1 MSPQVNLG
9 GVASRLGGRMVVMRR
24 KRRAEPVQ
32 SERLEVGGE
41 TVLVIRKRIANVY
54 LRVKL
59 PDGHLEV
66 TAPLTLSDDQICA
79 FIDGKRRWIAT
90 TRERLA
96 LSRDVYAR
104 PGADGPLSPDRS
116 QAEAKRIL
124 LEKLPTLLDRWVP
137 VVGRRPERI
146 SLRKMKTRW
155 GSCTPTTASI
165 RLNTDLA
172 WLDSDLLEYVLVH
185 ELTHL
190 YEHGHGPGFC
200 ARMDRYMPDW
210 TERRRRLNR
219 YLAL

>member
-1 MSPQVNLG
+1 MSSQVNLG
-9 GVASRLGGRMVVMRR
+9 GVASRLGGRMGVMRR
-24 KRRAEPVQ
+24 KRRAEPVR
-32 SERLEVGGE
+32 SEQFEVGGE

-54 LRVKL
+54 LRVKP

-66 TAPLTLSDDQICA
+66 TAPLKLGDDQIRA

-96 LSRDVYAR
+96 RSRNVYAQ
-104 PGADGPLSPDRS
+104 PGADGQLQPGRS
-116 QAEAKRIL
+116 EAEAKRIL
-124 LEKLPTLLDRWVP
+124 QERLPTLLDRWVP

-155 GSCTPTTASI
+155 GSCTPATASI

-172 WLDSDLLEYVLVH
+172 WLDPDLLEYVLVH

-190 YEHGHGPGFC
+190 YEHGHGPSFR

>member
-1 MSPQVNLG
+1 
-9 GVASRLGGRMVVMRR
+9 MRR
-24 KRRAEPVQ
+24 KRRAELVR
-32 SERLEVGGE
+32 SEQLEIGGE

-54 LRVKL
+54 LRVKP

-66 TAPLTLSDDQICA
+66 AAPLKLGDDQIRA

-96 LSRDVYAR
+96 RSRDVYAQ
-104 PGADGPLSPDRS
+104 PGADGLLSPDRS
-116 QAEAKRIL
+116 EAEAKRIL
-124 LEKLPTLLDRWVP
+124 RERLPILLDRWVP

-155 GSCTPTTASI
+155 GSCTPATGRI

-190 YEHGHGPGFC
+190 YEHGHGPGFR

-210 TERRRRLNR
+210 AERRRRLNR

>member
-1 MSPQVNLG
+1 
-9 GVASRLGGRMVVMRR
+9 MRR
-24 KRRAEPVQ
+24 KRRAEPVR
-32 SERLEVGGE
+32 SEQLGVGGE

-54 LRVKL
+54 LRVKP

-66 TAPLTLSDDQICA
+66 TAPLKLGDDQIRA
-79 FIDGKRRWIAT
+79 FIDGKHRWIAT

-96 LSRDVYAR
+96 RSRNVYAQ
-104 PGADGPLSPDRS
+104 PGADGQLQPGRS
-116 QAEAKRIL
+116 EAEAKRIL
-124 LEKLPTLLDRWVP
+124 QERLPTLLDRWVP

-155 GSCTPTTASI
+155 GSCTPATASI

-172 WLDSDLLEYVLVH
+172 WLDPDLLEYVLVH

-190 YEHGHGPGFC
+190 YEHGHGPGFR

>member
-1 MSPQVNLG
+1 
-9 GVASRLGGRMVVMRR
+9 MRR
-24 KRRAEPVQ
+24 KRHAEAVR
-32 SERLEVGGE
+32 SEQLEVGGE

-54 LRVKL
+54 LRVKP

-66 TAPLTLSDDQICA
+66 TAPLALSDDQIRA
-79 FIDGKRRWIAT
+79 FIDGKHRWITT

-96 LSRDVYAR
+96 RSRDVYAQPR
-104 PGADGPLSPDRS
+104 ADGQLSPGQS
-116 QAEAKRIL
+116 EAEAKRIL
-124 LEKLPTLLDRWVP
+124 QERLPTLLDRWVP

-155 GSCTPTTASI
+155 GSCTPVTASI

-172 WLDSDLLEYVLVH
+172 WLDPDLLEYVLVH

-190 YEHGHGPGFC
+190 YEHGHGSGFR
-200 ARMDRYMPDW
+200 ARMDHYMPDW

>member
-1 MSPQVNLG
+1 M
-9 GVASRLGGRMVVMRR
+9 
-24 KRRAEPVQ
+24 EPVR
-32 SERLEVGGE
+32 SEQLEVGGE

-54 LRVKL
+54 LRVKP

-66 TAPLTLSDDQICA
+66 TAPLKLGDDQIRA
-79 FIDGKRRWIAT
+79 FIDGKHRWIAT

-96 LSRDVYAR
+96 RSRDVYAK
-104 PGADGPLSPDRS
+104 PEADGQLQAGRS
-116 QAEAKRIL
+116 EAEAKRIL
-124 LEKLPTLLDRWVP
+124 HERLPTLLDRWVP

-155 GSCTPTTASI
+155 GSCTPATASI

-172 WLDSDLLEYVLVH
+172 WLDPDLLEYVLVH

-190 YEHGHGPGFC
+190 CEHGHGPAFR
-200 ARMDRYMPDW
+200 ARMDHYMPDW

>member
-1 MSPQVNLG
+1 M
-9 GVASRLGGRMVVMRR
+9 
-24 KRRAEPVQ
+24 
-32 SERLEVGGE
+32 
-41 TVLVIRKRIANVY
+41 VLVIRKRIANVY
-54 LRVKL
+54 LRVKP

-66 TAPLTLSDDQICA
+66 TAPLNLGDDQIRA
-79 FIDGKRRWIAT
+79 FIDGKHRWIAT

-96 LSRDVYAR
+96 RSRYVYAQ
-104 PGADGPLSPDRS
+104 PGADGQLQPGRS
-116 QAEAKRIL
+116 EDEAKRIL
-124 LEKLPTLLDRWVP
+124 QERLPTLLDQWVP
-137 VVGRRPERI
+137 VVGCRPERI

-155 GSCTPTTASI
+155 GSCTPATASI

-172 WLDSDLLEYVLVH
+172 WLDPDLLEYVLVH

-190 YEHGHGPGFC
+190 YEHGHGPGFR

>member
-1 MSPQVNLG
+1 M
-9 GVASRLGGRMVVMRR
+9 
-24 KRRAEPVQ
+24 EPVR
-32 SERLEVGGE
+32 SEQLEVSGE

-54 LRVKL
+54 LRVKP

-66 TAPLTLSDDQICA
+66 TAPLKLGDDQIRA
-79 FIDGKRRWIAT
+79 FIDGKHRWITT

-96 LSRDVYAR
+96 RSRDVYAQ
-104 PGADGPLSPDRS
+104 PGADGQLQPGRS
-116 QAEAKRIL
+116 EAEAKRIL
-124 LEKLPTLLDRWVP
+124 QERLPTLLDRWVP

-155 GSCTPTTASI
+155 GSCTPATASI

-172 WLDSDLLEYVLVH
+172 WLDPDLLEYVLVH

-190 YEHGHGPGFC
+190 YEHGHGPGFR

>member
-9 GVASRLGGRMVVMRR
+9 GVASRLGGRMGVMRR
-24 KRRAEPVQ
+24 KRRAEPVR
-32 SERLEVGGE
+32 SEQFEVGGE

-54 LRVKL
+54 LRVKP

-66 TAPLTLSDDQICA
+66 TAPLKLGDDQIRA
-79 FIDGKRRWIAT
+79 FINGKHRWIAT

-96 LSRDVYAR
+96 RSRDVYAK
-104 PGADGPLSPDRS
+104 PEADGHLQPGRS
-116 QAEAKRIL
+116 EAEAKRIL
-124 LEKLPTLLDRWVP
+124 QERLPTLLDRWVP

-155 GSCTPTTASI
+155 GSCTPATASI

-172 WLDSDLLEYVLVH
+172 WLDPDLLEYVLVH

-190 YEHGHGPGFC
+190 YEHGHGPSFR

>member
-1 MSPQVNLG
+1 
-9 GVASRLGGRMVVMRR
+9 MRR
-24 KRRAEPVQ
+24 KRRSEPVR

-54 LRVKL
+54 LRVKP

-66 TAPLTLSDDQICA
+66 TAPLKLGDDQIRA
-79 FIDGKRRWIAT
+79 FIDGKHRWIAT

-96 LSRDVYAR
+96 RSRDVYAQ
-104 PGADGPLSPDRS
+104 PGADGQLQSGRS
-116 QAEAKRIL
+116 EAEAKRIL
-124 LEKLPTLLDRWVP
+124 QERLPTLLDRWVP

-146 SLRKMKTRW
+146 SLRKMKARW
-155 GSCTPTTASI
+155 GSCTPATASI

-172 WLDSDLLEYVLVH
+172 WLDPDLLEYVLVH

-190 YEHGHGPGFC
+190 YEHGHGPGFR

>member
-9 GVASRLGGRMVVMRR
+9 GVASRLGGRMEVMRR
-24 KRRAEPVQ
+24 KRRAEPVRSKQ
-32 SERLEVGGE
+32 LEVGGE

-54 LRVKL
+54 LRVKP

-66 TAPLTLSDDQICA
+66 TAPLKLSADQIRV
-79 FIDGKRRWIAT
+79 FIDGKHRWIAT

-96 LSRDVYAR
+96 RSRDVYAQ
-104 PGADGPLSPDRS
+104 PGADGQLQPGRS
-116 QAEAKRIL
+116 EAEAKRIL
-124 LEKLPTLLDRWVP
+124 QERLPTLLDRWVP

-172 WLDSDLLEYVLVH
+172 WLDPDLLEYVLVH

-190 YEHGHGPGFC
+190 YEHGHGPGFR

>member
-1 MSPQVNLG
+1 MG
-9 GVASRLGGRMVVMRR
+9 R
-24 KRRAEPVQ
+24 KRRAEPV
-32 SERLEVGGE
+32 RLEQLMAGGE

-54 LRVKL
+54 LRVKP

-66 TAPLTLSDDQICA
+66 TAPVMIGDDQIRA

-96 LSRDVYAR
+96 RSRDVYAR
-104 PGADGPLSPDRS
+104 PGADGQLQPGRS
-116 QAEAKRIL
+116 EAEAKRIL
-124 LEKLPTLLDRWVP
+124 QERLPALLDHWAS

-155 GSCTPTTASI
+155 GSCTPATASI

-172 WLDSDLLEYVLVH
+172 WLDPDLLEYVLVH

-190 YEHGHGPGFC
+190 YEHGHGPGFR

>member
-1 MSPQVNLG
+1 
-9 GVASRLGGRMVVMRR
+9 MRR

>member
-1 MSPQVNLG
+1 
-9 GVASRLGGRMVVMRR
+9 MRR
-24 KRRAEPVQ
+24 KRRAEPVR
-32 SERLEVGGE
+32 SEQLEVGGE

-54 LRVKL
+54 LRVKP

-66 TAPLTLSDDQICA
+66 TAPLALSDDQIRA
-79 FIDGKRRWIAT
+79 FVDGKRGWIAT

-96 LSRDVYAR
+96 RSRDVYAQ
-104 PGADGPLSPDRS
+104 PGADGQLQSGRS
-116 QAEAKRIL
+116 EAEAKRIL
-124 LEKLPTLLDRWVP
+124 QERLPTLLDRWVP

-155 GSCTPTTASI
+155 GSCTPATASI

-172 WLDSDLLEYVLVH
+172 WLDPDLLEYVLVH

-190 YEHGHGPGFC
+190 YEHGHGPGFR
-200 ARMDRYMPDW
+200 ARMDCYMPDW

>member
-9 GVASRLGGRMVVMRR
+9 GVASRLGERMEVMRR
-24 KRRAEPVQ
+24 KRRAEPVR
-32 SERLEVGGE
+32 SEQLEIGDE
-41 TVLVIRKRIANVY
+41 TVLVIRKRIVNVY
-54 LRVKL
+54 LRVKP

-66 TAPLTLSDDQICA
+66 TAPLKLSDDQIRA
-79 FIDGKRRWIAT
+79 FIDGKRRWIVT

-96 LSRDVYAR
+96 RSRDVYAQ
-104 PGADGPLSPDRS
+104 PGADGLLSPDRS
-116 QAEAKRIL
+116 EAEAKRIL
-124 LEKLPTLLDRWVP
+124 RERLPILLDRWVP

-155 GSCTPTTASI
+155 GSCTPATASI

-172 WLDSDLLEYVLVH
+172 WLDPDLLEYVLVH

-190 YEHGHGPGFC
+190 YEHGHGPGFR

-210 TERRRRLNR
+210 AERRRRLNR

>member
-1 MSPQVNLG
+1 
-9 GVASRLGGRMVVMRR
+9 MRR
-24 KRRAEPVQ
+24 KRRAEPVL
-32 SERLEVGGE
+32 SEQLEVGGE

-54 LRVKL
+54 LRVKP

-66 TAPLTLSDDQICA
+66 TAPLALSDDQIRA
-79 FIDGKRRWIAT
+79 FVDGKRGWIAT

-96 LSRDVYAR
+96 RSRDVYAQ
-104 PGADGPLSPDRS
+104 PGADGQLQPGRS
-116 QAEAKRIL
+116 EDEAKRIL
-124 LEKLPTLLDRWVP
+124 QERLPTLLDRWVP

-155 GSCTPTTASI
+155 GSCTPATASI

-172 WLDSDLLEYVLVH
+172 WLDPDLLEYVLVH

-190 YEHGHGPGFC
+190 YEHGHGPSFR

>member
-1 MSPQVNLG
+1 
-9 GVASRLGGRMVVMRR
+9 MRR
-24 KRRAEPVQ
+24 KRRAEPVW
-32 SERLEVGGE
+32 SEQLEVGGE
-41 TVLVIRKRIANVY
+41 MVLVIRKRIANVY
-54 LRVKL
+54 LRVKP

-66 TAPLTLSDDQICA
+66 TAPLKLGDDQIRA
-79 FIDGKRRWIAT
+79 FIDGKHRWIAT

-96 LSRDVYAR
+96 RSRDVYAQ
-104 PGADGPLSPDRS
+104 PGADGQLQPGRS
-116 QAEAKRIL
+116 EAEAKRIL
-124 LEKLPTLLDRWVP
+124 QERLPTLLDRWVP

-155 GSCTPTTASI
+155 GSCTPATASI

-172 WLDSDLLEYVLVH
+172 WLDPDLLEYVLVH

-190 YEHGHGPGFC
+190 YEHGHGPGFR
-200 ARMDRYMPDW
+200 ARMDCYMPDW

>member
-1 MSPQVNLG
+1 
-9 GVASRLGGRMVVMRR
+9 MRR
-24 KRRAEPVQ
+24 KRRAEPVR
-32 SERLEVGGE
+32 SEQFEVGGE

-54 LRVKL
+54 LRVKP

-66 TAPLTLSDDQICA
+66 TAPLTLSDDRIRA

-96 LSRDVYAR
+96 RSREVYAQT
-104 PGADGPLSPDRS
+104 GADGQLSPDRS
-116 QAEAKRIL
+116 EAEAKRIL
-124 LEKLPTLLDRWVP
+124 QERLPILLDRWAP

-155 GSCTPTTASI
+155 GSCTPATASI

-190 YEHGHGPGFC
+190 YEHGHGPGFR

>member
-1 MSPQVNLG
+1 M
-9 GVASRLGGRMVVMRR
+9 
-24 KRRAEPVQ
+24 EPVR
-32 SERLEVGGE
+32 SEQLEVGGE

-54 LRVKL
+54 LRIKP

-66 TAPLTLSDDQICA
+66 TAPLKLGDDQIRA
-79 FIDGKRRWIAT
+79 FVDGKHRWIAT

-96 LSRDVYAR
+96 RSRDVYAQ
-104 PGADGPLSPDRS
+104 PGADGQLQPGRS
-116 QAEAKRIL
+116 EAEAKRIL
-124 LEKLPTLLDRWVP
+124 QERLPTLLDRWVP

-155 GSCTPTTASI
+155 GSCTPATASI

-172 WLDSDLLEYVLVH
+172 WLDPDLLEYVLVH

-190 YEHGHGPGFC
+190 YEHGHGPGFR

>member
-1 MSPQVNLG
+1 MG
-9 GVASRLGGRMVVMRR
+9 FMRR
-24 KRRAEPVQ
+24 KRRAEPVW
-32 SERLEVGGE
+32 SEQLEVGGE
-41 TVLVIRKRIANVY
+41 MVLVIRKRIANVY
-54 LRVKL
+54 LRVKP

-66 TAPLTLSDDQICA
+66 TAPLKLGDDQIRA
-79 FIDGKRRWIAT
+79 FIDGKHRWIAT

-96 LSRDVYAR
+96 RSRDVYAQ
-104 PGADGPLSPDRS
+104 PGADGQLQPGRS
-116 QAEAKRIL
+116 EAEAKRIL
-124 LEKLPTLLDRWVP
+124 QERLPTLLDRWVP

-155 GSCTPTTASI
+155 GSCTPATASI

-172 WLDSDLLEYVLVH
+172 WLDPDLLEYVLVH

-190 YEHGHGPGFC
+190 YEHGHGPGFR
-200 ARMDRYMPDW
+200 ARMDCYMPDW

>member
-1 MSPQVNLG
+1 
-9 GVASRLGGRMVVMRR
+9 MRR
-24 KRRAEPVQ
+24 KRRAELVR
-32 SERLEVGGE
+32 SEQLEIGGE

-54 LRVKL
+54 LRVKP

-66 TAPLTLSDDQICA
+66 TAPLKLSDDQIRA
-79 FIDGKRRWIAT
+79 FIDGKRRWIVT

-96 LSRDVYAR
+96 RSRDVYAQ
-104 PGADGPLSPDRS
+104 PGADGLLSPDRS
-116 QAEAKRIL
+116 EAEAKRIL
-124 LEKLPTLLDRWVP
+124 RERLPILLDRWVP

-155 GSCTPTTASI
+155 GSCTPATASI

-172 WLDSDLLEYVLVH
+172 WLDPDLLEYVLVH

-190 YEHGHGPGFC
+190 YEHGHGPGFR

-210 TERRRRLNR
+210 AERRRRLNR

>member
-1 MSPQVNLG
+1 
-9 GVASRLGGRMVVMRR
+9 MRR
-24 KRRAEPVQ
+24 KRRAEPVW

-54 LRVKL
+54 LRVKP

-66 TAPLTLSDDQICA
+66 TAPLALSDDQIRA
-79 FIDGKRRWIAT
+79 FIDGKHRWIAT
-90 TRERLA
+90 TRDRLA
-96 LSRDVYAR
+96 RSREVYAQT
-104 PGADGPLSPDRS
+104 GADGQLSPDRS
-116 QAEAKRIL
+116 EAEAKRIL
-124 LEKLPTLLDRWVP
+124 QERLPTLLDRWVP

-155 GSCTPTTASI
+155 GSCTPATASI

-190 YEHGHGPGFC
+190 YEHGHGPGFR
-200 ARMDRYMPDW
+200 ARMDRYIPDW

>member
-24 KRRAEPVQ
+24 KRRAEPVL
-32 SERLEVGGE
+32 SEHLEVGGE

-54 LRVKL
+54 LRVKP

-66 TAPLTLSDDQICA
+66 TAPLALSDDQIRA
-79 FIDGKRRWIAT
+79 FIDGKHRWIAT

-96 LSRDVYAR
+96 RSRYVYAQ
-104 PGADGPLSPDRS
+104 PGADGQLQPGRS
-116 QAEAKRIL
+116 EDEAKRIL
-124 LEKLPTLLDRWVP
+124 QERLPTLLDQWVP
-137 VVGRRPERI
+137 VVGCRPERI

-155 GSCTPTTASI
+155 GSCTPATASI

-172 WLDSDLLEYVLVH
+172 WLDPDLLEYVLVH

-190 YEHGHGPGFC
+190 YEHGHGPGFR

>member
-1 MSPQVNLG
+1 
-9 GVASRLGGRMVVMRR
+9 MRR
-24 KRRAEPVQ
+24 KRRAEPVR
-32 SERLEVGGE
+32 SEQLEVGGE

-54 LRVKL
+54 LRVKP

-66 TAPLTLSDDQICA
+66 TAPLKLGDDQIRA
-79 FIDGKRRWIAT
+79 FIDGKHRWIAT

-96 LSRDVYAR
+96 RSRDVYAQ
-104 PGADGPLSPDRS
+104 PGADGQLQAGRS
-116 QAEAKRIL
+116 EDEAKRIL
-124 LEKLPTLLDRWVP
+124 QGRLPTLLDRWVP

-155 GSCTPTTASI
+155 GSCTPATGSI

-190 YEHGHGPGFC
+190 YEHGHGPGFR

>member
-1 MSPQVNLG
+1 MSSQVNLG
-9 GVASRLGGRMVVMRR
+9 GVASRLGGRMGFMRR
-24 KRRAEPVQ
+24 KRRAEPVW
-32 SERLEVGGE
+32 SEQLEVGGE
-41 TVLVIRKRIANVY
+41 MVLVIRKRIANVY
-54 LRVKL
+54 LRVKP

-66 TAPLTLSDDQICA
+66 TAPLKLGDDQIRT
-79 FIDGKRRWIAT
+79 FIDGKRHWIAT

-96 LSRDVYAR
+96 RSRDVYAQ
-104 PGADGPLSPDRS
+104 PGADDQLSPGRS
-116 QAEAKRIL
+116 EAEAKRIL
-124 LEKLPTLLDRWVP
+124 QERLPTLLDRWVP

-155 GSCTPTTASI
+155 GSCTPATASI

-172 WLDSDLLEYVLVH
+172 WLDPDLLEYVLVH

-190 YEHGHGPGFC
+190 YEHGHGPGFR
-200 ARMDRYMPDW
+200 ARMDCYMPDW

>member
-9 GVASRLGGRMVVMRR
+9 GVASRLGGRMVAMRR
-24 KRRAEPVQ
+24 KRRAKPVR
-32 SERLEVGGE
+32 SEQLEIGGE

-54 LRVKL
+54 LRVKP

-66 TAPLTLSDDQICA
+66 TAPLALSDDQIRA
-79 FIDGKRRWIAT
+79 FIDGKHRWIAT
-90 TRERLA
+90 TRDRLA
-96 LSRDVYAR
+96 RSREVYAQTE
-104 PGADGPLSPDRS
+104 ADGQLSPDRS
-116 QAEAKRIL
+116 ETEAKRIL
-124 LEKLPTLLDRWVP
+124 QERLPTLLDRWVP

-155 GSCTPTTASI
+155 GSCTPATASI

-190 YEHGHGPGFC
+190 YEHGHGPGFR

-210 TERRRRLNR
+210 AERRRRLNR

>member
-1 MSPQVNLG
+1 
-9 GVASRLGGRMVVMRR
+9 MRR
-24 KRRAEPVQ
+24 KRRAEPVR
-32 SERLEVGGE
+32 SERLEIGDE

-54 LRVKL
+54 LRVKP

-66 TAPLTLSDDQICA
+66 TAPLALSDDQIRA
-79 FIDGKRRWIAT
+79 FIDGRRRWIAT

-104 PGADGPLSPDRS
+104 PRADGPLSPDRS

-155 GSCTPTTASI
+155 GSCTPATASI

-172 WLDSDLLEYVLVH
+172 WLDPDLLEYVLVH

-190 YEHGHGPGFC
+190 YEHGHGPGFR

>member
-24 KRRAEPVQ
+24 KRRAEPVR
-32 SERLEVGGE
+32 SEQLEVGGE

-54 LRVKL
+54 LRVKP

-66 TAPLTLSDDQICA
+66 TAPLALSDDRIRA

-96 LSRDVYAR
+96 RSRDVCAQ
-104 PGADGPLSPDRS
+104 PGADGQLSPDRS
-116 QAEAKRIL
+116 EDEAKRIL
-124 LEKLPTLLDRWVP
+124 QERLPTLLDRWVP

-155 GSCTPTTASI
+155 GSCTPATASI

-172 WLDSDLLEYVLVH
+172 WLDPDLLEYVLVH

-190 YEHGHGPGFC
+190 YEHGHGPGFR

-210 TERRRRLNR
+210 AERRRRLNR

>member
-1 MSPQVNLG
+1 MG
-9 GVASRLGGRMVVMRR
+9 VMRR
-24 KRRAEPVQ
+24 KRRSEPVR

-54 LRVKL
+54 LRVKP

-66 TAPLTLSDDQICA
+66 TAPLKLGDDQIRA
-79 FIDGKRRWIAT
+79 FIDGKHRWIAT

-96 LSRDVYAR
+96 RSRDVYAQ
-104 PGADGPLSPDRS
+104 PGADGQLQSGRS
-116 QAEAKRIL
+116 EAEAKRIL
-124 LEKLPTLLDRWVP
+124 QERLPTLLDRWVP

-155 GSCTPTTASI
+155 GSCTPATASI

-172 WLDSDLLEYVLVH
+172 WLDPDLLEYVLVH

-190 YEHGHGPGFC
+190 YEHGHGPGFR

>member
-1 MSPQVNLG
+1 
-9 GVASRLGGRMVVMRR
+9 MRR
-24 KRRAEPVQ
+24 KRRTEPVR

-54 LRVKL
+54 LRVKP

-66 TAPLTLSDDQICA
+66 TAPLKLCDDQIRA
-79 FIDGKRRWIAT
+79 FIDGKRRWIAA

-96 LSRDVYAR
+96 RSRDVYAQ
-104 PGADGPLSPDRS
+104 PGADGQLPPERS
-116 QAEAKRIL
+116 EAEAKRIL
-124 LEKLPTLLDRWVP
+124 RERLPTLIDRWVP

-155 GSCTPTTASI
+155 GSCTPATASI

-172 WLDSDLLEYVLVH
+172 WLDPELLEYVLVH

-190 YEHGHGPGFC
+190 YEHGHGPGFR

>member
-1 MSPQVNLG
+1 M
-9 GVASRLGGRMVVMRR
+9 
-24 KRRAEPVQ
+24 EPVR
-32 SERLEVGGE
+32 SEQLEVGGE

-54 LRVKL
+54 LRVKP

-66 TAPLTLSDDQICA
+66 TAPLKLGDDQIRA

-96 LSRDVYAR
+96 RSRDVYAQ
-104 PGADGPLSPDRS
+104 PGADGQLQPGRS
-116 QAEAKRIL
+116 EAEAKRIL
-124 LEKLPTLLDRWVP
+124 KERLPTLLDRWVP

-155 GSCTPTTASI
+155 GSCTPATASI

-172 WLDSDLLEYVLVH
+172 WLDPDLLEYVLVH

-190 YEHGHGPGFC
+190 YEHGHGPGFR

>member
-1 MSPQVNLG
+1 
-9 GVASRLGGRMVVMRR
+9 MRR
-24 KRRAEPVQ
+24 KRRAEPVR
-32 SERLEVGGE
+32 SEQFEVGGE

-54 LRVKL
+54 LRVKP

-66 TAPLTLSDDQICA
+66 TAPLKLGDDQIRA

-96 LSRDVYAR
+96 RSRDVYAQ
-104 PGADGPLSPDRS
+104 PGADGQLQPGRS
-116 QAEAKRIL
+116 EAEAKRIL
-124 LEKLPTLLDRWVP
+124 QERLPTLLDRWVP

-155 GSCTPTTASI
+155 GSCTPATASI

-172 WLDSDLLEYVLVH
+172 WLDPDLLEYVLVH

-190 YEHGHGPGFC
+190 YEHGHGPSFR

>member
-9 GVASRLGGRMVVMRR
+9 GVASRLGGRMGVMRR
-24 KRRAEPVQ
+24 KRRAEPVR
-32 SERLEVGGE
+32 SEQFEVGGE

-54 LRVKL
+54 LRVKP

-66 TAPLTLSDDQICA
+66 TAPLKLGDDQIRA
-79 FIDGKRRWIAT
+79 FINGKHRWIAT

-96 LSRDVYAR
+96 RSRDVYAK
-104 PGADGPLSPDRS
+104 PEADGHLQPGRS
-116 QAEAKRIL
+116 EAEAKRIL
-124 LEKLPTLLDRWVP
+124 QERLPTLLDRWVP

-155 GSCTPTTASI
+155 GSCTPATASI

-172 WLDSDLLEYVLVH
+172 WLDPDLLEYVLVH

-190 YEHGHGPGFC
+190 YEHGHGPGFR

-210 TERRRRLNR
+210 TERRRRLSR

>member
-1 MSPQVNLG
+1 M
-9 GVASRLGGRMVVMRR
+9 
-24 KRRAEPVQ
+24 
-32 SERLEVGGE
+32 
-41 TVLVIRKRIANVY
+41 VLVIRKRIANVY
-54 LRVKL
+54 LRVKP

-66 TAPLTLSDDQICA
+66 TAPLALSDDRIRA

-96 LSRDVYAR
+96 RSRDVYAK
-104 PGADGPLSPDRS
+104 PEADGQLQAGRS
-116 QAEAKRIL
+116 EAEAKRIL
-124 LEKLPTLLDRWVP
+124 QERLPTLLDRWVP

-155 GSCTPTTASI
+155 GSCTPATASI

-172 WLDSDLLEYVLVH
+172 WLDPDLLEYVLVH

-190 YEHGHGPGFC
+190 YEHGHGPGFR